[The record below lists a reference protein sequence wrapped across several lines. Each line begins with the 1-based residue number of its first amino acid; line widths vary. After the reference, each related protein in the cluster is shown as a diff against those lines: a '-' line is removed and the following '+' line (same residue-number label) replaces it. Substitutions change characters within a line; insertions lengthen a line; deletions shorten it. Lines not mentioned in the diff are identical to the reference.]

1 MKKNKKQI
9 LFPILPLGI
18 LSFILDCILNYITGG
33 NESSIEYTEATAAIG
48 GVIISAVGA
57 GVSMFQSK
65 KNREAAQEFSQAQLE
80 EQKQQLEENIRQ
92 TETQMGRLKEQY
104 LKVLGALEFAAI
116 QKQEAEGS
124 TDSTISEDV
133 TS

>member
-1 MKKNKKQI
+1 MSEETKS
-9 LFPILPLGI
+9 L
-18 LSFILDCILNYITGG
+18 
-33 NESSIEYTEATAAIG
+33 E
-48 GVIISAVGA
+48 
-57 GVSMFQSK
+57 
-65 KNREAAQEFSQAQLE
+65 AQLE

-116 QKQEAEGS
+116 QKQEAEGT
-124 TDSTISEDV
+124 TDSTDSEDV

>member
-1 MKKNKKQI
+1 MSELAKS
-9 LFPILPLGI
+9 L
-18 LSFILDCILNYITGG
+18 
-33 NESSIEYTEATAAIG
+33 EE
-48 GVIISAVGA
+48 
-57 GVSMFQSK
+57 
-65 KNREAAQEFSQAQLE
+65 QLQ

-116 QKQEAEGS
+116 QKQEAEGTE
-124 TDSTISEDV
+124 TDATIPEDV